1 MANKYLIQGA
11 TYCGTGTS
19 SAEATSNG
27 GTGAWNN
34 INVLEGT
41 APAYGTLAA
50 GDVVNI
56 RSKTIAGADI
66 TRTVGANIVLGSASA
81 TLAAPITWVLDQGAI
96 WSGIAGTLTYDT
108 AAGNYTTE
116 VRAHNVIHTPVE
128 DKIVFQITYASYYAY
143 WFTVNQGT
151 VLSNC
156 WFRMDAV
163 TLNSNGPSG
172 VQAVGNQN
180 GFSQLINP
188 RISVGAKLF
197 SKLFAASSYSTLHVS
212 TPRITLAASV
222 AATPLFVTSGSS
234 ATLKVFGGS
243 ISGVTSGQ
251 VLCQQGNPDGNIEF
265 HGTAIP
271 NNVIYT
277 ASPPS
282 GAQGDQRID
291 GWGVDGGVGSFSA
304 RGGGVI
310 DSRQDGYYPSLN
322 GTYPNSTN
330 QAWAWKV
337 TPSNASLSNP
347 LDVLSCLL
355 YTGAAAAKTITV
367 EMLIADAFIVAGTAG
382 KGKVWLE
389 VSYIDDATGATK
401 SINSAAFGSTAA
413 LDTSTASW
421 TTDTYGATQLRK
433 RKISLTTPTSI
444 KQNTLITAVLRWAEK
459 AVSTTDI
466 AFVDPEPVLT

>member
-1 MANKYLIQGA
+1 MANKYIIEGA
-11 TYCGTGTS
+11 AYNGDGTT

-41 APAYGTLAA
+41 APAYGSLAA

-56 RSKTIAGADI
+56 RSKTSAGADI
-66 TRTVGANIVLGSASA
+66 TRTVSANITLGSSSA

-96 WSGIAGTLTYDT
+96 WTGIAGTLTYDT
-108 AAGNYTTE
+108 AAGNYTTA
-116 VRAHNVIHTPVE
+116 VRAYNVIHTPVE
-128 DKIVFQITYASYYAY
+128 DKVVFQITYATYYAE
-143 WFTVNQGT
+143 WFSINQGT

-163 TLNSNGPSG
+163 TLTSSGPSG
-172 VQAVGNQN
+172 VKAIGYQN

-188 RISVGAKLF
+188 RFSVGNKLF
-197 SKLFAASSYSTLHVS
+197 SALVSAAFYSTLHIS
-212 TPRITLAASV
+212 TPRITLAGNVSAS
-222 AATPLFVTSGSS
+222 PLFRQGGNSS
-234 ATLKVFGGS
+234 TIKVFGGS
-243 ISGVTSGQ
+243 VSGVTSGQ
-251 VLCQQGNPDGNIEF
+251 VLCAQDNPDGNIEF

-271 NNVIYT
+271 SNIIYT
-277 ASPPS
+277 AAPPS
-282 GAQGDQRID
+282 GAKGDQRID

-310 DSRQDGYYPSLN
+310 DSRQDGYYPTLN

-330 QAWAWKV
+330 QAWSWKV

-355 YTGAAAAKTITV
+355 YTGAAATKTITV
-367 EMLIADAFIVAGTAG
+367 EMLIADAFVVAGTAG

-401 SINSAAFGSTAA
+401 SINSAALGSTVA

-433 RKISLTTPTSI
+433 RKIALTTPTSI
-444 KQNTLITAVLRWAEK
+444 KQNTLITTVLRWTEK
-459 AVSTTDI
+459 AVSSTDI
-466 AFVDPEPVLT
+466 AFIDPEPALT